1 MNYALLRNNKIYE
14 IKNNIIKKVAPKKD
28 LNNPQGLN
36 KSEKEKVLITLM
48 KKFNIS
54 EEQANKL
61 FFSKSGNYREELL
74 SLENRENEIR
84 LNNIVETGKLGYIF
98 RGLKYSRLIKEE
110 IITSQLAIIKAT
122 PKIVANHRSYIK
134 ELKYLK
140 LQLIDDNEKKVKV
153 IYCFKH
159 NIYKDG
165 LYLQVKNYYNDFAK
179 SIKGPVLV
187 SYTAKSKYIVSIS
200 KDLDKIMNK

>member
-1 MNYALLRNNKIYE
+1 MNYALLRNYKIYE
-14 IKNNIIKKVAPKKD
+14 IKNKIIKKVAPKKD

-36 KSEKEKVLITLM
+36 KLEKEKALIILM

-61 FFSKSGNYREELL
+61 LFSTSGNYREELL

-84 LNNIVETGKLGYIF
+84 FNNIVETGNLGYIF
-98 RGLKYSRLIKEE
+98 RGLKYSRLIKEK
-110 IITSQLAIIKAT
+110 IITSEFAIIKAT
-122 PKIVANHRSYIK
+122 PKIVASHRSFIK
-134 ELKYLK
+134 ELKHLK
-140 LQLIDDNEKKVKV
+140 LQLIDDNGKKVKA

-165 LYLQVKNYYNDFAK
+165 FYLPVKNYYNELAK

-187 SYTAKSKYIVSIS
+187 SYAAKSKFIVSIS
-200 KDLDKIMNK
+200 KDLDAIMNK

>member
-1 MNYALLRNNKIYE
+1 MNYALLSNYKIYE
-14 IKNNIIKKVAPKKD
+14 IKNSIIKKVAPKKD

-36 KSEKEKVLITLM
+36 KKEKEKVLIVLM

-61 FFSKSGNYREELL
+61 FSSKSGKYREELL

-84 LNNIVETGKLGYIF
+84 FNNIVETGKLGYIF

-110 IITSQLAIIKAT
+110 IITSKLAITKAT
-122 PKIVANHRSYIK
+122 PKIQAESRSY
-134 ELKYLK
+134 LKKLNHLK
-140 LQLIDDNEKKVKV
+140 LQLIDDNGKKVNA
-153 IYCFKH
+153 IYCFKR

-165 LYLQVKNYYNDFAK
+165 FYLPVKKYYNELAK
-179 SIKGPVLV
+179 SIKGAVLV

-200 KDLDKIMNK
+200 KNLDAIMNE

>member
-1 MNYALLRNNKIYE
+1 MNYALLKNYKIYE
-14 IKNNIIKKVAPKKD
+14 IKNKIIKKVAPKKD

-36 KSEKEKVLITLM
+36 KSEKEKVLIILM

-61 FFSKSGNYREELL
+61 LFSTSGNYREELL

-84 LNNIVETGKLGYIF
+84 FNNIVETGKLGYIF

-110 IITSQLAIIKAT
+110 IITSEFAIIKAT
-122 PKIVANHRSYIK
+122 PKIVAKHRSYIK
-134 ELKYLK
+134 ELKHLK
-140 LQLIDDNEKKVKV
+140 LQLIDNNGKKVKA

-159 NIYKDG
+159 DVYKDG
-165 LYLQVKNYYNDFAK
+165 FYLPVKKYYNELAK
-179 SIKGPVLV
+179 SIKGSVLV

-200 KDLDKIMNK
+200 KDLDEIMNK

>member
-1 MNYALLRNNKIYE
+1 MNYALLRNYKIYE
-14 IKNNIIKKVAPKKD
+14 IKNKIIKKVAPKKD

-36 KSEKEKVLITLM
+36 KLEKEKALIILM

-61 FFSKSGNYREELL
+61 LFSTSGNYREELL

-84 LNNIVETGKLGYIF
+84 FNNIVETGNLGYIF

-110 IITSQLAIIKAT
+110 IITSQFAIIKAT
-122 PKIVANHRSYIK
+122 PKIVAGHRSYIK
-134 ELKYLK
+134 ELKHLK
-140 LQLIDDNEKKVKV
+140 LQLIDDNGKKVKA

-165 LYLQVKNYYNDFAK
+165 FYLPVKNYYNELAK

-187 SYTAKSKYIVSIS
+187 SYAAKSKFIVSIS
-200 KDLDKIMNK
+200 KDLDAIMNK